1 MGYLF
6 WLKFNPGICE
16 ASFIHCYFGWN
27 LAWPSTDTQQI
38 HCLNRKKMARRTRW
52 GKATR
57 PSLKLG
63 KTEKEGSRRQVVLEK
78 SRSSVFYSVSVFC
91 SYFQLKTPHIYTN
104 VFKTTQKSSLPSFQ
118 SEGKKI
124 WKPIFTSELR
134 SSFCESFW
142 SYQIP
147 PIDSIGQVLS
157 MGGYKVLTLS

>member
-1 MGYLF
+1 MWSFIYPLLF
-6 WLKFNPGICE
+6 WLKF
-16 ASFIHCYFGWN
+16 S
-27 LAWPSTDTQQI
+27 LAFNWHPTNTLPQQK
-38 HCLNRKKMARRTRW
+38 KKMARRTRW

-142 SYQIP
+142 SY
-147 PIDSIGQVLS
+147 
-157 MGGYKVLTLS
+157 